1 MTDFL
6 ECTVDG
12 SSDLNC
18 TLHNLDIFELFVNV
32 AYLEY
37 LVLSPSLCSGFT
49 LTSVY
54 VHIVARKYEL

>member
-18 TLHNLDIFELFVNV
+18 TLHNLDIFELFVKV

-37 LVLSPSLCSGFT
+37 LVVSPSLCSGFT

-54 VHIVARKYEL
+54 VHIVAQKYEL